1 MGDGTTLAHS
11 ANRVRQLLER
21 GARTMDPVDRSL
33 YLGFVI
39 GDDRGQPPATIE
51 AFRASGLA
59 HLSAVSGRERGAP
72 PGGGVAGRSAGPGRR
87 PRWAATLALIGWF
100 ALLTRFEPSVL
111 RASVMAA
118 LAATAVVAGRPSRPV
133 RILGLT
139 VTIVLLADPLLVHS
153 VGWWLSVGAT
163 AGIVVLAAPLAARLP
178 GPGPVRLPVAVTMAA
193 QLGVA
198 PVTIA
203 VFGPLP
209 LASVPA
215 NLLAVPAAAPIML
228 YGLPAG
234 LLAGACP
241 DPVAHLLQLPTVV
254 PRPLRGPGGGRGGPA
269 GRSRTWVGR
278 ASSRAAGRRRPGAPS
293 GSAAPA
299 VGSPLMRLAL
309 GDAEFD
315 VTHRA
320 LVMGI
325 LNRTPDSFY
334 DAGRYYDFD
343 AFLAKAAAHVA
354 DGADFLDVGGV
365 KAGPGDPVGEDE
377 ELERVVPAVEAL
389 VARFDLPISVDTWR
403 SSVLDAALAA
413 GASVGND
420 ISGFADPDY
429 LPVAAKHGA
438 SVVATHIR
446 LAPRVPDPA
455 PEYPEGVVEAVVRF
469 CAERAAWAEAA
480 GIPPGADHGRRRP
493 RPREDRAACRSSCS
507 GRPTGWPRSATRCSC
522 RPPTSASSARCSA
535 CAVDERRL
543 ASVAAHAQGIAL
555 GCRVLRAH
563 DVRGSRRVADVMA
576 AILEAKGCGRSARG

>member
-1 MGDGTTLAHS
+1 MLGGGWGRTASPARGLGDGAVAAAALATAAGAWLSVPTPWPGAAIAAGAVVLVAARRGWAAPLVAGCFVLSCALAAHAWAGAAPVRAGPFTGVVTLRTDPSPLGGGVVADVVAGRHHLELRAFGGTARRLRPRLAGEQLAVEGRVVPPSGSVAGWLRSRHIVGVLEPTRLELVGDGTTLAHS

-59 HLSAVSGRERGAP
+59 HLSAVSGENVALLLAVASPVLRRARAP
-72 PGGGVAGRSAGPGRR
+72 T
-87 PRWAATLALIGWF
+87 RWAATLALIGWF

-163 AGIVVLAAPLAARLP
+163 AGIVALAGPLAARLP
-178 GPGPVRLPVAVTMAA
+178 GPAPVRLPLAVTMAA

-241 DPVAHLLQLPTVV
+241 DPVAQLLQLPTVV
-254 PRPLRGPGGGRGGPA
+254 LVRFVAR
-269 GRSRTWVGR
+269 V
-278 ASSRAAGRRRPGAPS
+278 ASAAAGWPLPHVGWPG
-293 GSAAPA
+293 
-299 VGSPLMRLAL
+299 
-309 GDAEFD
+309 
-315 VTHRA
+315 
-320 LVMGI
+320 
-325 LNRTPDSFY
+325 
-334 DAGRYYDFD
+334 
-343 AFLAKAAAHVA
+343 
-354 DGADFLDVGGV
+354 
-365 KAGPGDPVGEDE
+365 
-377 ELERVVPAVEAL
+377 L
-389 VARFDLPISVDTWR
+389 VAAVAVA
-403 SSVLDAALAA
+403 VLVL
-413 GASVGND
+413 
-420 ISGFADPDY
+420 
-429 LPVAAKHGA
+429 
-438 SVVATHIR
+438 R
-446 LAPRVPDPA
+446 RAPR
-455 PEYPEGVVEAVVRF
+455 
-469 CAERAAWAEAA
+469 
-480 GIPPGADHGRRRP
+480 HRR
-493 RPREDRAACRSSCS
+493 
-507 GRPTGWPRSATRCSC
+507 
-522 RPPTSASSARCSA
+522 
-535 CAVDERRL
+535 
-543 ASVAAHAQGIAL
+543 
-555 GCRVLRAH
+555 
-563 DVRGSRRVADVMA
+563 
-576 AILEAKGCGRSARG
+576 